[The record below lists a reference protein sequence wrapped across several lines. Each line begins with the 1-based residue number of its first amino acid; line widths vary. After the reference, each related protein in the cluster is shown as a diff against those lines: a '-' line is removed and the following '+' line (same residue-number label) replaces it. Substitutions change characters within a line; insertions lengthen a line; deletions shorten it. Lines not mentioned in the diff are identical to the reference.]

1 VVISVGGLPWPAQV
15 REPEQKRGGAG
26 MRNTAEAVIIGGGV
40 VGCSLLYNLAI
51 RGMSNL
57 VLLERDVIASGGT
70 GRSQAIS
77 RMHYSN
83 PFTTLMAW
91 KSLKLLRNFEDAV
104 GGPSGFVQTG
114 YMLIVGSEA
123 KAAVEQN
130 VAMHQALG
138 VNVQLI
144 TPAAAKA
151 VAPMFELDD
160 AAAIVY
166 EPESGYSDPYAVAST
181 YARRA
186 QDMGAEVNLWT
197 PVTGIRTS
205 HGRVEAVQTAQ
216 GDIATP
222 RAVVAAGPW
231 SRALFQDIGL
241 DLPIQPMRHQVTI
254 LRRPQDLLPD
264 HPIISDLI
272 NNIGLRPDGGNL
284 TLLGVNDADAFVD
297 LDTYNPGVDM
307 ATVADGMRRMV
318 RRCPLLRHAY
328 FRGGWAGVYDVTP
341 DWHPILDAVEGV
353 EGLYCAAGFS
363 GHGFKLSPMI
373 GVVMAEL
380 ITQGRATSV
389 DISPMR
395 WGRFRTGNLITSRHG
410 YKVLA

>member
-1 VVISVGGLPWPAQV
+1 
-15 REPEQKRGGAG
+15 
-26 MRNTAEAVIIGGGV
+26 MRNTADAVIVGGGV
-40 VGCSLLYNLAI
+40 IGCSMLYNLAMQ
-51 RGMSNL
+51 GMKNL

-91 KSLKLLRNFEDAV
+91 ESLKLLRNFEDAI
-104 GGPSGFVQTG
+104 GGASGFVHTG
-114 YMLIVGSEA
+114 YMLIVGAEG

-130 VAMHQALG
+130 VAMHQSLG

-144 TPAAAKA
+144 SAVEAKE

-160 AAAIVY
+160 AETIVY

-186 QDMGAEVNLWT
+186 QEMGAEINLWT
-197 PVTGIRTS
+197 TVTGIQVS

-222 RAVVAAGPW
+222 TAVIAAGPW
-231 SRALFQDIGL
+231 SRALFQGIGL
-241 DLPIQPMRHQVTI
+241 DLPIRPMRHQVTI
-254 LRRPQDLLPD
+254 LRRPQDLLPE
-264 HPIISDLI
+264 HPIVSDLI
-272 NNIGLRPDGGNL
+272 NNIGFRPDGGHL
-284 TLLGVNDADAFVD
+284 TLLGVNDADEFVD
-297 LDTYNPGVDM
+297 LDAYNPGVDM
-307 ATVADGMRRMV
+307 ATVADGMHRAA
-318 RRCPLLRHAY
+318 RRCPLLRRAY
-328 FRGGWAGVYDVTP
+328 FRGGWAGLYDVTP
-341 DWHPILDAVEGV
+341 DWHPILDRVEGV

-380 ITQGRATSV
+380 ITQGRSTSV
-389 DISPMR
+389 DISPMS
-395 WGRFRTGNLITSRHG
+395 WSRFRTGNLITSRHG

>member
-1 VVISVGGLPWPAQV
+1 
-15 REPEQKRGGAG
+15 
-26 MRNTAEAVIIGGGV
+26 MRNTADAVVIGGGV
-40 VGCSLLYNLAI
+40 IGCSMLYNLAM
-51 RGMSNL
+51 RGMKNL
-57 VLLERDVIASGGT
+57 VLLERDVLASGDT

-91 KSLKLLRNFEDAV
+91 ESLKLLRNFEDAV
-104 GGPSGFVQTG
+104 GGPSGFVHTG

-123 KAAVEQN
+123 QAAVERN
-130 VAMHQALG
+130 VAMHQSLG
-138 VNVQLI
+138 VNVRLI
-144 TPAAAKA
+144 SPAEAKA

-160 AAAIVY
+160 AAVIAY
-166 EPESGYSDPYAVAST
+166 EPESGYSDSYAVTST

-186 QDMGAEVNLWT
+186 QAMGAEVNLWT
-197 PVTGIRTS
+197 PVTGIRVS
-205 HGRVEAVQTAQ
+205 HGRVEGVQTAQ
-216 GDIATP
+216 GDITTP
-222 RAVVAAGPW
+222 RVVVAAGPW
-231 SRALFQDIGL
+231 SRALFQGIGL
-241 DLPIQPMRHQVTI
+241 DLPIRPMRHQVTI
-254 LRRPQDLLPD
+254 LRRPQDLLPG
-264 HPIISDLI
+264 HPIVSDLI
-272 NNIGLRPDGGNL
+272 KNIGFRPDGGNL

-307 ATVADGMRRMV
+307 ATVTDGMQRV
-318 RRCPLLRHAY
+318 VSRCPLLRRAY

-389 DISPMR
+389 DISPMS
-395 WGRFRTGNLITSRHG
+395 WSRFRTGNLITSRHG